1 MTREKKCKENP
12 YDVCLSDI
20 DMSNP
25 ALFEQNVAPQYFERL
40 RKEAPVHFSTGS
52 ECGPFWSITKYKDI
66 LEVDKNHKIFSAD
79 SSHGGHLLGYEMWF
93 KSDPDLK
100 LPMIIAMDP
109 PRHDTQR
116 KAVSPAVSSENL
128 RLMENGIREN
138 TCQILDN
145 LPDNTTFNWVEDV
158 SIDLTIRT
166 LAVLLGFPQEERD
179 KLTRWS
185 DVAMS
190 IPGDG
195 ITSSWEQRKTEML
208 EMKSRFDQMFS
219 QRKNNSSGFD
229 LISLLSNNLDENTMS
244 ADEYIG
250 NVVLLIVG
258 GNDTTRNALSGSVL
272 ALSGS
277 PQQNSKLRSNKEL
290 IPKFVSEAIRWQTP
304 VAHMKRTALQDTS
317 VGGEKIR
324 EGEKVVMW
332 YASGNR
338 DEEIFQN
345 PYDLIIDRPNAR
357 NHLSFGFGIHR
368 CVGNRLGELTLRI
381 AWEEILKRFESI
393 EVVDTPKRIYSN
405 VTMGYSELLVKVK
418 RF

>member
-1 MTREKKCKENP
+1 
-12 YDVCLSDI
+12 
-20 DMSNP
+20 
-25 ALFEQNVAPQYFERL
+25 
-40 RKEAPVHFSTGS
+40 
-52 ECGPFWSITKYKDI
+52 
-66 LEVDKNHKIFSAD
+66 
-79 SSHGGHLLGYEMWF
+79 
-93 KSDPDLK
+93 
-100 LPMIIAMDP
+100 
-109 PRHDTQR
+109 
-116 KAVSPAVSSENL
+116 
-128 RLMENGIREN
+128 MENGIREN
-138 TCQILDN
+138 ACQILDN

-166 LAVLLGFPQEERD
+166 LAVLLGFPQEERN

-229 LISLLSNNLDENTMS
+229 LISLLSNNLDGNTMS

-317 VGGEKIR
+317 IGGEKIR

-338 DEEIFQN
+338 DEEIFEN
-345 PYDLIIDRPNAR
+345 PYDLIIDRPNSR

-393 EVVDTPKRIYSN
+393 EVVNTPKRIYSN

>member
-1 MTREKKCKENP
+1 MEK
-12 YDVCLSDI
+12 
-20 DMSNP
+20 
-25 ALFEQNVAPQYFERL
+25 
-40 RKEAPVHFSTGS
+40 
-52 ECGPFWSITKYKDI
+52 
-66 LEVDKNHKIFSAD
+66 
-79 SSHGGHLLGYEMWF
+79 
-93 KSDPDLK
+93 
-100 LPMIIAMDP
+100 
-109 PRHDTQR
+109 
-116 KAVSPAVSSENL
+116 
-128 RLMENGIREN
+128 GIREN
-138 TCQILDN
+138 ACEILDG
-145 LPDNTTFNWVEDV
+145 LTEGQTFNWVEDV

-166 LAVLLGFPQEERD
+166 LAVLLGFPQEERG

-195 ITSSWEQRKTEML
+195 ITNSWEQRKAEML
-208 EMKSRFDQMFS
+208 EMKNRFDQMFLE
-219 QRKNNSSGFD
+219 RKNNSSGFD
-229 LISLLSNNLDENTMS
+229 LISLLSNSLDGTSMS

-277 PQQNSKLRSNKEL
+277 PQQNSKLRANQEL
-290 IPKFVSEAIRWQTP
+290 VSKFVSEAIRWQTP

-317 VGGEKIR
+317 IGGKKIR

-338 DEEIFQN
+338 DEEIFEN

-381 AWEEILKRFESI
+381 AWEELLKRFETI
-393 EVVDTPKRIYSN
+393 EVVGTPKRIYSN